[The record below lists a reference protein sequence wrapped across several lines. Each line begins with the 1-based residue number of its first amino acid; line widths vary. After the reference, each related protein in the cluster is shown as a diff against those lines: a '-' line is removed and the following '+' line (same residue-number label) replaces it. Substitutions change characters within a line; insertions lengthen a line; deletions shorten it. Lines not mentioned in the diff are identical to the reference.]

1 MVAAQERGDE
11 VTGRSLDA
19 EDFQRE
25 VNPMRLELKSLLKEI
40 RHLEGRIKAL
50 EDDRADHS
58 HS

>member
-25 VNPMRLELKSLLKEI
+25 VNPIRLELKSLLKEI
-40 RHLEGRIKAL
+40 RHLETRIKAL

>member
-1 MVAAQERGDE
+1 

-25 VNPMRLELKSLLKEI
+25 VNPIRLELKALLKEI
-40 RHLEGRIKAL
+40 RHLESRIKAL
-50 EDDRADHS
+50 EDDRADHT